1 MVNYSKVD
9 SILKDITVNKSE
21 LASTN
26 SDLVTEISDC
36 ASEIE
41 EWYKQST
48 IEETI
53 KSIFWHGTLKDYG
66 TFGVKTLETRK
77 FYNRRTRTYF
87 DFNQTISRWR
97 LLSIDFG
104 VTNIGREFSLTH
116 TGIVIADY
124 SGMVVVLPITS
135 QDSVDLSK
143 IPNDIKQSFIPISK
157 VECPDLAKD
166 SYVLIHQIRAV
177 SKNRITKR
185 GIIGK
190 IENTSVQQKIEKS
203 LLKKHSPYMN
213 KVLDDLEK
221 DNTEQKK
228 QIDELLKQNE
238 ELLKQNDEL
247 FKQNDELL
255 KQNREYDE
263 QIEGL
268 LKQNGEYEKQNEKLL
283 EKFEELKK

>member
-1 MVNYSKVD
+1 MVNYSKID
-9 SILKDITVNKSE
+9 SILKDTTVNKSG

-26 SDLVTEISDC
+26 ADLVTEISNC

-41 EWYKQST
+41 AWYKQST
-48 IEETI
+48 IEEAI

-66 TFGVKTLETRK
+66 TFGVKTLQTRN
-77 FYNRRTRTYF
+77 FYNKKTKTYY
-87 DFNQTISRWR
+87 DLNQTIGRWK

-143 IPNDIKQSFIPISK
+143 VPNDIKKSFIPVSK
-157 VECPDLAKD
+157 VECQDLAKD

-190 IENTSVQQKIEKS
+190 IENTSVQQKIEKKS
-203 LLKKHSPYMN
+203 S
-213 KVLDDLEK
+213 EK
-221 DNTEQKK
+221 TYIIYEQSFGRFRK
-228 QIDELLKQNE
+228 
-238 ELLKQNDEL
+238 
-247 FKQNDELL
+247 
-255 KQNREYDE
+255 
-263 QIEGL
+263 
-268 LKQNGEYEKQNEKLL
+268 
-283 EKFEELKK
+283 